1 MSNHEP
7 TEITKLKNAIRA
19 QYACEPHYLRT
30 VRVDETF
37 DGVTPWHHLVCVFAI
52 AGHPTAQC
60 CYAWLAGYGDEVFAI
75 LQSPSVSSPDSAVQA
90 VVAANSAAAA

>member
-1 MSNHEP
+1 MVNKEP
-7 TEITKLKNAIRA
+7 KEITRLKDAIQTRHG
-19 QYACEPHYLRT
+19 CEARYVRT
-30 VRVDETF
+30 VRVDETS